1 MLNIGDASGNAA
13 GDYFGIAIGD
23 DGSGYN
29 KELYIIAQVQTLHLT
44 QIKQLLQMLGIMLYL
59 HIQALL

>member
-1 MLNIGDASGNAA
+1 MMQLATTIWRDHMLNIGDASGNAA

-29 KELYIIAQVQTLHLT
+29 KELYTSLPKPVLI
-44 QIKQLLQMLGIMLYL
+44 
-59 HIQALL
+59 